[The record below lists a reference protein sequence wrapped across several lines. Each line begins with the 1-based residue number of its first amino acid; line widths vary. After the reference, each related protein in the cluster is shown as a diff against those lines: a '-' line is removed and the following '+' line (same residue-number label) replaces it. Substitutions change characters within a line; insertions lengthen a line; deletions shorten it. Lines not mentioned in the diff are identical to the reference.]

1 MAFGSGSSFSTDCST
16 RRSGSPASPKLCK
29 FGCLTLLHQHSSSKP
44 TTQSTLSSARCI
56 SRSRRLFSFV
66 EGVGRGN
73 PVLGS
78 LPADP
83 HPRKRRSDSLPAN
96 ALLCESLLK
105 THLRGHLHRPQ
116 AAWLA
121 ELPGAPVKHLAQS
134 LGPLLVEGPIDGVR
148 AVRTSSQR
156 LLEALLVDLV
166 DGIACGLRI
175 AAKIVG
181 DLIGVLSIGA
191 GKQDLAT
198 TSSEGIRRTQ
208 SRLQGFALGVT
219 QRTHVDWWFHSVQD
233 NH

>member
-44 TTQSTLSSARCI
+44 STQSTLSSARCI
-56 SRSRRLFSFV
+56 SQSLAKLAFFSFV

-121 ELPGAPVKHLAQS
+121 ELPGVPVKHLAQS
-134 LGPLLVEGPIDGVR
+134 LGPLLVEDRLTVCGRLEPLRSASWRPSWLTLWMALR
-148 AVRTSSQR
+148 AV
-156 LLEALLVDLV
+156 
-166 DGIACGLRI
+166 CGL
-175 AAKIVG
+175 
-181 DLIGVLSIGA
+181 
-191 GKQDLAT
+191 QP
-198 TSSEGIRRTQ
+198 
-208 SRLQGFALGVT
+208 RLWAI
-219 QRTHVDWWFHSVQD
+219 
-233 NH
+233 